1 MVIGTSHI
9 IHITY
14 VKIDTCTAM
23 VAIPLS
29 DWEVKKMN
37 YHFYLVPDFVGILQ
51 YPYQRNFFFEEN
63 HTPNIGKTKT
73 LSITIIEWIVN
84 LKL

>member
-1 MVIGTSHI
+1 
-9 IHITY
+9 
-14 VKIDTCTAM
+14 
-23 VAIPLS
+23 
-29 DWEVKKMN
+29 MN

-51 YPYQRNFFFEEN
+51 YPYQQHFFLEEY

-73 LSITIIEWIVN
+73 LLITIIEWIVN